1 MIISMNQKIFGVLRK
16 LRSLSRERDKIKM
29 LNNCQKKNER
39 DMERIGD
46 KLFNIVNNFYNNNNS
61 IGDLKNNRKSFNG
74 VRRKYKMNKYKNINT
89 ISNIESNIKRKLRK
103 KKYY

>member
-1 MIISMNQKIFGVLRK
+1 
-16 LRSLSRERDKIKM
+16 M
-29 LNNCQKKNER
+29 LNNCQKKKER

-74 VRRKYKMNKYKNINT
+74 WLANHAASQWKAAR
-89 ISNIESNIKRKLRK
+89 LR
-103 KKYY
+103 